1 MSDNEQQSP
10 MEGRREWRD
19 LHQDDFRRT
28 TTTEVA
34 RRRKWRR
41 IWRWVGFTSLALFFC
56 FALVYASVH
65 ASKESGD
72 LDPVTVVSRITLRT
86 DGVLNDKWISRA
98 LDMKRGMDIDK
109 LDVAA
114 VRAKLLAIGQV
125 KSAAVTLKMPG
136 ELVVELREQSPVMK
150 ARVQLS
156 PGIVKTLL
164 ISREGVVYEGFNY
177 PDGTLRALPW
187 VEGLTIR
194 KNPGGKDYAPL
205 TGLEPVTNLLET
217 ARTGWPYLYRD
228 WNSVSLARYKGAD
241 SQVSLLEVTTR
252 STPVPIVR
260 IDLSLDAQAIVEYQ
274 TDISGAS
281 NTSTTTN
288 QVR

>member
-1 MSDNEQQSP
+1 
-10 MEGRREWRD
+10 
-19 LHQDDFRRT
+19 
-28 TTTEVA
+28 
-34 RRRKWRR
+34 
-41 IWRWVGFTSLALFFC
+41 
-56 FALVYASVH
+56 
-65 ASKESGD
+65 
-72 LDPVTVVSRITLRT
+72 VTVVSRITLRT

-136 ELVVELREQSPVMK
+136 DLVVELREQSPVMK

-252 STPVPIVR
+252 STGRLVFSVRNFDSQLRKLEMVLKQGAANTPVPIVR